1 MGRAFQFCT
10 AVLVF
15 SLSAA
20 LPASAQDI
28 PKLEV
33 FGGYSFL
40 HAQGR
45 QNLNGWN
52 ASVTTNLSSWLGL
65 TTDFSGHYHSQTETL
80 TLPLPMPSPVRVT
93 FNESFH
99 QFLFGP
105 RLRWRVREHY
115 RPFTHA
121 LFGLSRESFRSEVF
135 GFPNPLPP
143 LIDTD
148 GGFAMALGGG
158 FDVPIND
165 WFALRPLQADYLLFR
180 IRGFNRSNF
189 RYSGG
194 VVVRFGRRR

>member
-1 MGRAFQFCT
+1 MGTALHVCT

-28 PKLEV
+28 PKVEV

-40 HAQGR
+40 HAQGG

-52 ASVTTNLSSWLGL
+52 ASVTTNLSSRLGL
-65 TTDFSGHYHSQTETL
+65 TTDFSGHYMTLMETL
-80 TLPLPMPSPVRVT
+80 TLPPPFPSPLRVT
-93 FNESFH
+93 LRESFH

-105 RLRWRVREHY
+105 RLSWRAGERF

-121 LFGLSRESFRSEVF
+121 LFGLSRESLTSEVF
-135 GFPNPLPP
+135 GLPNPSPP
-143 LIDTD
+143 FTDTEA
-148 GGFAMALGGG
+148 GFAMALGGG
-158 FDVPIND
+158 FDVRLND
-165 WFALRPLQADYLLFR
+165 WLSVRPVQADYLLFR
-180 IRGFNRSNF
+180 IRGLNRSNF

-194 VVVRFGRRR
+194 VVVRFGRR